1 MIDNTVM
8 KTFSKNLLQ
17 WYAVN
22 KRDLPWRQTRNP
34 YFIWLS
40 EIILQQTRVAQGL
53 EYYLR
58 FVERFPTLSDLACAS
73 QDEVL
78 KLWQGLGYYS
88 RARNLHQAAKQMNGI
103 FPTSYKEVLAL
114 KGVGAYT
121 AAAICSI
128 SYNMPYAVV
137 DGNVYRVLSRV
148 FAITLPVDSA
158 AGKKKIALLAQDLL
172 DKDSAGDYNQ
182 AIMDLGAMICT
193 PQSPSCTQCPLV
205 SCCQAYKQGKQEL
218 FPIKKKVAKVSSRYF
233 HYIYVEQGRYTWLFK
248 RKAGDIWAK
257 LYEPLL
263 IETEGDLKEPSA
275 LLNVPSY
282 KDLLGTRISNKIVS
296 PVKHILSHRVIYA
309 DLYHIKIPPSFPI
322 PENILRADK
331 RTLASYPVSR
341 LVQKLLEKAGYL

>member
-1 MIDNTVM
+1 MIDNRVM

-17 WYAVN
+17 WYAAN

-58 FVERFPTLSDLACAS
+58 FVEKFPTLSDLACAS

-114 KGVGAYT
+114 KGVGVYT

-148 FAITLPVDSA
+148 FAIKLPVDSA

-205 SCCQAYKQGKQEL
+205 SFCQAYKQGKQEL

-233 HYIYVEQGRYTWLFK
+233 HYVYVEQGGYTWLFK
-248 RKAGDIWAK
+248 RETGDIWAN

-263 IETEGDLKEPSA
+263 IETDGVLDKKAFLKLTE
-275 LLNVPSY
+275 Y
-282 KDLLGTRISNKIVS
+282 KRFLGARIPTKVISS
-296 PVKHILSHRVIYA
+296 VKHILSHRVIYA
-309 DLYHIKIPPSFPI
+309 DLYCVKIPPSAPI
-322 PENILRADK
+322 PENAFRVEKKKIS
-331 RTLASYPVSR
+331 TYPVSR